1 MFELIIIGLILYWIF
16 KPSKT
21 QKIRDLKYKLEKVL
35 EENKELRRMILKKEF
50 DDKQI
55 ELLDKIEIHCK

>member
-1 MFELIIIGLILYWIF
+1 MFELILIGLILYWIC
-16 KPSKT
+16 KPSKK
-21 QKIRDLKYKLEKVL
+21 QKIRDLKYKLEKACD
-35 EENKELRRMILKKEF
+35 ENKELRRMILKKEF